1 MHWRASWWGWKIRVQ
16 KLAWNWTFKKLR
28 WWHPVSS
35 LHGKQKGKKWKQ
47 WQSLFSWAPKALQ
60 IVTAAMKFF
69 KRHLPLE
76 GKAMTNLDRVLKKQ
90 RHHFA
95 NKGPCSQSYD
105 FSSSH
110 IWMWGLDHKEGWV
123 PKNWCFWIVV
133 LEKTLESPLDCME
146 IRPLN
151 FKGSQL
157 WIFIGR
163 TEAETP
169 VLWPPDVNSWLIG
182 KDPDDG
188 KDRRQEKGT
197 PEDQMVRRASP
208 TQRTWI
214 WANSGRWWRTE
225 EPGVLQSMG
234 SQRVGCDLVT
244 EQGSQHKKDL
254 YIKVKSLFIIFH

>member
-105 FSSSH
+105 FSRSH
-110 IWMWGLDHKEGWV
+110 VQMWELNHKDAWAL
-123 PKNWCFWIVV
+123 KNWCFWTVV
-133 LEKTLESPLDCME
+133 LEKTHESSLDCKRRRGWQRMRWLDGITDLMDMSLSNLRE
-146 IRPLN
+146 LAMDREAWRAIVHGVTKSQTQLSDWTELN
-151 FKGSQL
+151 WRLLLPTLK
-157 WIFIGR
+157 I
-163 TEAETP
+163 
-169 VLWPPDVNSWLIG
+169 NSNVVFF
-182 KDPDDG
+182 P
-188 KDRRQEKGT
+188 
-197 PEDQMVRRASP
+197 S
-208 TQRTWI
+208 
-214 WANSGRWWRTE
+214 
-225 EPGVLQSMG
+225 
-234 SQRVGCDLVT
+234 
-244 EQGSQHKKDL
+244 
-254 YIKVKSLFIIFH
+254 FFH